1 MITRLILTI
10 GFFTIYLLCTYTAW
24 YLTEKR
30 TIEPFSYLDRYPFK
44 CKKCFS
50 FWLLLFSYISVGYI
64 IGSLWFAILGA
75 ILTIMNALADIYT
88 DKKRY

>member
-1 MITRLILTI
+1 MITKIILTI
-10 GFFTIYLLCTYTAW
+10 LFFTIYLLCTYTAW

-30 TIEPFSYLDRYPFK
+30 TIEPFDSLDKYPFK

-50 FWLLLFSYISVGYI
+50 FWLMLFSYISVGYLI
-64 IGSLWFAILGA
+64 SSWWFAILGA

-88 DKKRY
+88 EKQRY